1 MDWQL
6 RVGDLASSLD
16 DPGLAKLL
24 ALVAFGICMTLV
36 AAMLLQSRE
45 HRRVKRELA
54 TLAGAAPA
62 APQGDP
68 STGLS
73 LDGIALSPIDRVF
86 PRQPLQF
93 LMLVATI
100 SIGTWIAGYALAPN
114 KQQFLSS
121 PEWLFQ
127 PFYLAAHLITLR
139 LFINVFTRNYAA
151 GIAQL
156 DVSRMQA
163 LRGIRPILG
172 GQGALAALI
181 VALPFCYFD
190 FKYLFSDRYQRMG
203 RDEIVRAADYLM
215 WTIWSIEWFINA
227 FIWVLLIGFML
238 KNCATIA
245 RFPFR
250 RPIDAVLNAKLYR
263 PFLQMSA
270 QGATVVLA
278 FSLFTVAYLY
288 YTGGEVTDFM
298 GLGITVALLIVC
310 FVPPWLVLRAKVDKS
325 VHARMETL
333 RLGAGL
339 AAGASAAHAALDMRE
354 AGEGARTVEER
365 LDEVLALLRIE
376 HLNNLYGNL
385 GQTEA
390 KAIMIRLLAPA
401 LTIGWQ
407 IFHNYGDWG
416 KRMTT
421 MLKGAWGL

>member
-6 RVGDLASSLD
+6 RLGDLASSLD

-24 ALVAFGICMTLV
+24 AMIAFGVCATLI

-45 HRRVKRELA
+45 HRRVKHQLA
-54 TLAGAAPA
+54 TLAGDARQAPA
-62 APQGDP
+62 GDP

-73 LDGIALSPIDRVF
+73 LDGITLSPIDRVF
-86 PRQPLQF
+86 PRQPTQF

-100 SIGTWIAGYALAPN
+100 SIGTWIAGYALATN
-114 KQQFLSS
+114 KQHFLTS

-127 PFYLAAHLITLR
+127 PFYLASHLITLR
-139 LFINVFTRNYAA
+139 LFINVYTLNYAA
-151 GIAQL
+151 GISQL
-156 DVSRMQA
+156 DVSRLYA

-172 GQGALAALI
+172 PYGALAAFVI
-181 VALPFCYFD
+181 ALPFCFYD

-215 WTIWSIEWFINA
+215 WTVWSLEWFINA
-227 FIWVLLIGFML
+227 LIWVLLVGFML
-238 KNCATIA
+238 KNCTTIA

-250 RPIDAVLNAKLYR
+250 KPIDTVLNAKLYR

-278 FSLFTVAYLY
+278 FSLFTVLYLY
-288 YTGGEVTDFM
+288 YTGGELTDYT
-298 GLGITVALLIVC
+298 GLGITVALLVIC
-310 FVPPWLVLRAKVDKS
+310 FVPPWMVLRSKVDKA
-325 VHARMETL
+325 VHERMETL
-333 RLGAGL
+333 RIGAGL
-339 AAGASAAHAALDMRE
+339 GVGVSAAQVAFEARE
-354 AGEGARTVEER
+354 AVDGARSLEER
-365 LDEVLALLRIE
+365 LDEVLALVRIE
-376 HLNNLYGNL
+376 HLNSLYGNL

-407 IFHNYGDWG
+407 VVHNYSDLT

-421 MLKGAWGL
+421 MLKAASGM

>member
-1 MDWQL
+1 MDLQL
-6 RVGDLASSLD
+6 DLGLFAANLD
-16 DPGLAKLL
+16 DPGFARLV
-24 ALVAFGICMTLV
+24 ALVAFGTCLTLA

-54 TLAGAAPA
+54 TLAGGGPA
-62 APQGDP
+62 VSRGDP

-73 LDGIALSPIDRVF
+73 LDGISLSPIDRVF
-86 PRQPLQF
+86 PRQPMQF

-100 SIGTWIAGYALAPN
+100 SIGVWIAGYALAPN
-114 KQQFLSS
+114 KRHFLSS

-127 PFYLAAHLITLR
+127 PFYLASHLVALR

-156 DVSRMQA
+156 DVSRLHA

-172 GQGALAALI
+172 ARGALMAAI
-181 VALPFCYFD
+181 VAAPFCYFD
-190 FKYLFSDRYQRMG
+190 FIYLFSDRYQRMG
-203 RDEIVRAADYLM
+203 RDEVVRAADYLM
-215 WTIWSIEWFINA
+215 WTVWSVEWFINA

-250 RPIDAVLNAKLYR
+250 CPIDTVLNAKLYR

-278 FSLFTVAYLY
+278 FSLVTVAYLY
-288 YTGGEVTDFM
+288 YTGGEATDYT
-298 GLGITVALLIVC
+298 GLGITVALLVVC
-310 FVPPWLVLRAKVDKS
+310 FVPPWLVLRSKVDRA
-325 VHARMETL
+325 VHERMEAL

-339 AAGASAAHAALDMRE
+339 IAGASAAQVAFDMP
-354 AGEGARTVEER
+354 AIGEGARTVEER

-376 HLNNLYGNL
+376 HLSNLYGNL

-390 KAIMIRLLAPA
+390 KAIVVRLLAPA

-407 IFHNYGDWG
+407 LANNHGELG
-416 KRMTT
+416 KRLSA
-421 MLKGAWGL
+421 MLKGASGL